1 MRRRAVIGGIGA
13 TLAAAP
19 FGAPAQQQRPPAR
32 LGYIWIGKRGSEQ
45 STLQGLRHGLRE
57 FGYVEGR
64 DYVLEERYAD
74 SQPERLPSIVAELV
88 GLPVSM
94 ILSPGVPVTQAVTKG
109 TATIPVLATV
119 PDLVASGFVESLARP
134 GGNVTGISLQA
145 GVALSEKWLELLKE
159 TFPHVRKVAVL
170 AISPSS
176 PYIDRIAEVGP
187 VLAVEPVV
195 YSAKDSD
202 ELERALLAI
211 ATNLPDGLVVA
222 PDATLI
228 SNRARIIAFA
238 SEHRLPAVYGNLDFV
253 PDGGLMAY
261 FTDITAAWRRL
272 ATYVD
277 KLLKGARPSELP
289 VEQAT
294 TFQLHI
300 NLKTAKALGL
310 TIPPT
315 LLARADEVIE

>member
-1 MRRRAVIGGIGA
+1 
-13 TLAAAP
+13 
-19 FGAPAQQQRPPAR
+19 
-32 LGYIWIGKRGSEQ
+32 
-45 STLQGLRHGLRE
+45 
-57 FGYVEGR
+57 
-64 DYVLEERYAD
+64 
-74 SQPERLPSIVAELV
+74 
-88 GLPVSM
+88 M
-94 ILSPGVPVTQAVTKG
+94 ILSPGVPVTQAVTRG
-109 TATIPVLATV
+109 TASIPVLATV

-159 TFPHVRKVAVL
+159 TFPYVRKVAIL

-187 VLAVEPVV
+187 VLAVEPVL

-211 ATNLPDGLVVA
+211 GTNLPDGLVVA

-238 SEHRLPAVYGNLDFV
+238 SEHRLPTVYGNLDFV

-261 FTDITAAWRRL
+261 FTNITAAWRRL

-294 TFQLHI
+294 TFQLHV
-300 NLKTAKALGL
+300 NLKTARALGL
-310 TIPPT
+310 TIPPNI
-315 LLARADEVIE
+315 LIRADEVIE

>member
-1 MRRRAVIGGIGA
+1 
-13 TLAAAP
+13 
-19 FGAPAQQQRPPAR
+19 
-32 LGYIWIGKRGSEQ
+32 
-45 STLQGLRHGLRE
+45 
-57 FGYVEGR
+57 
-64 DYVLEERYAD
+64 
-74 SQPERLPSIVAELV
+74 
-88 GLPVSM
+88 M

-109 TATIPVLATV
+109 TASIPVLATV

-238 SEHRLPAVYGNLDFV
+238 SEHRLPTVYGNLDFV

-261 FTDITAAWRRL
+261 FTNITAAWRRL
-272 ATYVD
+272 ATYV
-277 KLLKGARPSELP
+277 E
-289 VEQAT
+289 
-294 TFQLHI
+294 
-300 NLKTAKALGL
+300 KALEGRTTERTSGRAGDDVPIARQFKDGESPRIDDPAHASRPRRRGNRMRQREL
-310 TIPPT
+310 GGAVGWPPRFPSSCGPT
-315 LLARADEVIE
+315 R

>member
-13 TLAAAP
+13 ALAAAP

-32 LGYIWIGKRGSEQ
+32 LGYIWIGKRGSGQ

-109 TATIPVLATV
+109 TASIPVLATV

-228 SNRARIIAFA
+228 SNRARMVEWQLGERVTESRTSTVVVTFREPVYASHAVKVRHGLKVPNQYVIAHFPRPIKPKA
-238 SEHRLPAVYGNLDFV
+238 KGSNQNLACATLFHTFSGAVWVNNGHSA
-253 PDGGLMAY
+253 P
-261 FTDITAAWRRL
+261 L
-272 ATYVD
+272 A
-277 KLLKGARPSELP
+277 PE
-289 VEQAT
+289 
-294 TFQLHI
+294 
-300 NLKTAKALGL
+300 
-310 TIPPT
+310 
-315 LLARADEVIE
+315 

>member
-13 TLAAAP
+13 TLAAVA
-19 FGAPAQQQRPPAR
+19 FGAPAQQQRSPAR
-32 LGYIWIGKRGSEQ
+32 VGYIWIGKRGSEQ

-74 SQPERLPSIVAELV
+74 SQPDRLPSIVAELV

-109 TATIPVLATV
+109 TASIPVLATV

-187 VLAVEPVV
+187 ALAVEPVL
-195 YSAKDSD
+195 YSAKDND
-202 ELERALLAI
+202 ELERVLLAI
-211 ATNLPDGLVVA
+211 RTNLPDGLVVA

-228 SNRARIIAFA
+228 SNRARISRSPPSTGFPP
-238 SEHRLPAVYGNLDFV
+238 STGTWTSCP
-253 PDGGLMAY
+253 MA
-261 FTDITAAWRRL
+261 
-272 ATYVD
+272 
-277 KLLKGARPSELP
+277 G
-289 VEQAT
+289 
-294 TFQLHI
+294 
-300 NLKTAKALGL
+300 
-310 TIPPT
+310 
-315 LLARADEVIE
+315 